1 MAIEDSVPEL
11 AAEKAQRLPQGPA
24 GVRRVEV
31 WPKQREHGVAA
42 DTVVGVDG
50 AIGEQGDAL
59 RLSEDRADR
68 ASVGPLQVHG
78 SQRPQLDHTRTARGR
93 RADGGQVTLR
103 SRLGHWPA
111 LVWPMYAWGRYPPE
125 RFRVRPGRH
134 ARGVSN
140 CRARWRFTCQDSC
153 AIPSSYR
160 RSPSLSER
168 SPAETRRRRESLW
181 TRESVSRA
189 SPPPWIL

>member
-31 WPKQREHGVAA
+31 WPKQRDHGVAA

-50 AIGEQGDAL
+50 EIGEQGETL

-78 SQRPQLDHTRTARGR
+78 SQRPHLDHARTARGR

-111 LVWPMYAWGRYPPE
+111 LVWPMYAWQS
-125 RFRVRPGRH
+125 V
-134 ARGVSN
+134 
-140 CRARWRFTCQDSC
+140 
-153 AIPSSYR
+153 
-160 RSPSLSER
+160 
-168 SPAETRRRRESLW
+168 PAKAFSA
-181 TRESVSRA
+181 SSRA
-189 SPPPWIL
+189 GAFAGYPTAVPDGGSYAEAVTGIGDADRTCRFGCLQGRSG